1 MEHLLTEEQFK
12 QVFTG
17 KDFVFL
23 LKKCD
28 NDYLYIRLNEA
39 AQSLFTWDV
48 IGQPISEVMSSHNS
62 AIVLE
67 SYNKAIL
74 LNDQVDYGDYA
85 FFRAEVRKY
94 ETSVRP
100 ITMNHVQYILAI
112 TKEILYDRNIED
124 KFLFMRSMF
133 DHASF
138 STAILSDTGEIFEVN
153 SSFVEDFGLCN
164 DQIKRQSFIHLPIIP
179 EAERDTITDYIKR
192 ASNGENITR
201 EILTFQTLEQ
211 NERYYVVSLSPV
223 MQGDNSFSIFIIM
236 QDITDFVEQKAE
248 LRLKTHGFEVF
259 KEALNSAAGIASL
272 DVDGRIIDINKILLN
287 EMSYSKEDLIG
298 TPFDFI
304 VTRHHPVSYL
314 TTMKQTLDAGE
325 IWRGELC
332 YRTKYH
338 AYYWMDATFIPLKN
352 EAGITEQILSINYDI
367 TDKKKML
374 TELKNIE
381 RTFRLITENTND
393 LIVITNE
400 DGIIMYT
407 SPSYTNYLGYESSE
421 LQGRFYSSIVADES
435 KKAWQ
440 TFLNNSESQSD
451 TQFELLL
458 ETKDGLPVWTEG
470 NVTVVNDPERETVSQ
485 IMMVSREITHR
496 KERENNLLYLAY
508 HDSLTQLPNR
518 RYLLKE
524 FPKILAKANMD
535 YASLAIIYIDGDN
548 FKEVNDQFGH
558 DTGDAF
564 IQKFGN
570 VLLTSIRSQDL
581 VIRLGGDEFFM
592 VLTDLSRNYE
602 ARQAQMMQIISRIRH
617 ELQIGWTIEHHH
629 FTPTA
634 SMGIAYYPDHAQT
647 LEELMDLADQ
657 ALYKAK
663 VLGKNNLYII
673 GTSIKKVCTEQ
684 VYTCS
689 TDLLFGVM
697 LIRE

>member
-1 MEHLLTEEQFK
+1 MRGDEVEHLLTEEQFK

-23 LKKCD
+23 LKKYN
-28 NDYLYIRLNEA
+28 NDYRYIRLNEA

-48 IGQPISEVMSSHNS
+48 IGQSISAVMSSQHA

-67 SYNKAIL
+67 SYHKAIL
-74 LNDQVDYGDYA
+74 LNEQVDYEDYA
-85 FFRAEVRKY
+85 YYKAEVRKY

-100 ITMNHVQYILAI
+100 IAMNQEHYILAI

-124 KFLFMRSMF
+124 KFLFMRSIF

-153 SSFVEDFGLCN
+153 SSFMEDFGLCN
-164 DQIKRQSFIHLPIIP
+164 DHIKRQSFIDLPIIP
-179 EAERDTITDYIKR
+179 QAELDTITDYIKR
-192 ASNGENITR
+192 ASMGENITR
-201 EILTFQTLEQ
+201 KILTLHTSEQ
-211 NERYYVVSLSPV
+211 HERYYVVSFSPV
-223 MQGDNSFSIFIIM
+223 MQGDNSFAIFIIM
-236 QDITDFVEQKAE
+236 QDITEFAEQQAE
-248 LRLKTHGFEVF
+248 LRVTTHGFEVF
-259 KEALNSAAGIASL
+259 KEALNSAAGIAIL
-272 DVDGRIIDINKILLN
+272 DVDGRIMDINKMLLN
-287 EMSYSKEDLIG
+287 AMGYSKEDLIG

-304 VTRHHPVSYL
+304 VTRYHPVSYL
-314 TTMKQTLDAGE
+314 TTMKQTVDAGE

-367 TDKKKML
+367 TDKKRML

-407 SPSYTNYLGYESSE
+407 SPSYTNYLGFEPGE
-421 LQGRFYSSIVADES
+421 LQGRFYSSIVAGES
-435 KKAWQ
+435 KKTWQ
-440 TFLNNSESQSD
+440 TFLTTSESQSD

-458 ETKDGLPVWTEG
+458 ETKDGMLIWTEG

-496 KERENNLLYLAY
+496 KERENNLLLLAY
-508 HDSLTQLPNR
+508 HDSLTHLPNR

-524 FPKILAKANMD
+524 FPRLLADTNM
-535 YASLAIIYIDGDN
+535 ACTSLAMIYIDGDN

-558 DTGDAF
+558 ETGDAF
-564 IQKFGN
+564 IRKFGH
-570 VLLTSIRSQDL
+570 VIMTSIRSQDL
-581 VIRLGGDEFFM
+581 VIRLGGDEFLV
-592 VLTDLSRNYE
+592 VLTDLTRDYE
-602 ARQAQMMQIISRIRH
+602 ARQVQTMQIISRIRQQ
-617 ELQIGWTIEHHH
+617 LNIGWTIEHHQ

-647 LEELMDLADQ
+647 LEALMELADQ

-663 VLGKNNLYII
+663 ELGKDKLYII
-673 GTSIKKVCTEQ
+673 
-684 VYTCS
+684 
-689 TDLLFGVM
+689 
-697 LIRE
+697 

>member
-28 NDYLYIRLNEA
+28 NDYRYIRLNEA
-39 AQSLFTWDV
+39 AQSSFSRDV
-48 IGQPISEVMSSHNS
+48 IGQPVSEVMSGQTA
-62 AIVLE
+62 AIVLA

-74 LNDQVDYGDYA
+74 SNEQVDYGDYA
-85 FFRAEVRKY
+85 YYKSEVRKY

-100 ITMNHVQYILAI
+100 ITMNQEHYILAI

-153 SSFVEDFGLCN
+153 SSFMEDFGLCN

-192 ASNGENITR
+192 ASIGENITR
-201 EILTFQTLEQ
+201 KILTFQTLEQ

-223 MQGDNSFSIFIIM
+223 MQGDNSFAIFIIM
-236 QDITDFVEQKAE
+236 QDITNLAEQKAE
-248 LRLKTHGFEVF
+248 LRLKTHGLEVF

-272 DVDGRIIDINKILLN
+272 DVEGRIIDINKMLLN
-287 EMSYSKEDLIG
+287 EMGYSKEDLIG

-304 VTRHHPVSYL
+304 VTRYHSVNYL
-314 TTMKQTLDAGE
+314 KTMKQTLDAGE

-338 AYYWMDATFIPLKN
+338 AYYWVDATFIPLKN
-352 EAGITEQILSINYDI
+352 EAGITEEILSINYDI

-421 LQGRFYSSIVADES
+421 LQGQFYSSIVADES
-435 KKAWQ
+435 KKAWR

-496 KERENNLLYLAY
+496 KERENDLLYLAN

-524 FPKILAKANMD
+524 FPKILAEANMD
-535 YASLAIIYIDGDN
+535 YTSLVIIYIDGDN

-570 VLLTSIRSQDL
+570 VLKASIRSQDL
-581 VIRLGGDEFFM
+581 VIRMGGDEFFV
-592 VLTDLSRNYE
+592 VLTDLTRNYE
-602 ARQAQMMQIISRIRH
+602 ARQAQMMQVISRIRH

-634 SMGIAYYPDHAQT
+634 SMGITYYPDHAQT
-647 LEELMDLADQ
+647 LKELMDLADQ

-663 VLGKNNLYII
+663 ELGKNNLYIV
-673 GTSIKKVCTEQ
+673 GT
-684 VYTCS
+684 
-689 TDLLFGVM
+689 
-697 LIRE
+697 